1 MSEPRRKRMRGTYVV
16 LTLALIA
23 LALVSVGG
31 VFYYR
36 QADTLKT
43 ELNNSYNRAFHNMA
57 DFLSDI
63 DTTLKK
69 TMLAQDAG
77 QMSSLSSKL
86 YMQAESAKA
95 CLSEL
100 PAEGEPFH
108 DTSKFLSQVGDYAAY
123 LSQKMIG
130 SEGVSE
136 EEYQNLEKLSAYAEA
151 VSEEFQNLEGEI
163 YAGTVSVNKLSSTS
177 FPLKVQA
184 AGKTFESGMK
194 QLEALPQEYPA
205 LIYDGP
211 FSDHLET
218 TRPKMLE
225 GEMSV
230 SRLAAEDT
238 VREMLGEERARVVE
252 YVDDGEGKIETYLFS
267 GEKNGRSI
275 SMEVTKKGGYALWM
289 LDSRE
294 VKEERLNISQAS
306 AAGET
311 FLLKHGYPSMKSS
324 YYEVGDHIATIN
336 YAYVQDGVVMYPDLI
351 KVKIALDNG
360 EVLGFEAEG
369 YLMCHETREIPED
382 VIGESAA
389 REKAGTHLKVDTINM
404 AYIPLDSGREVFCY
418 ELKGKLGKNNFLI
431 YVNAKT
437 GKEERILMLLE
448 SERGILTV

>member
-1 MSEPRRKRMRGTYVV
+1 MEKQRKRMHGTYVV
-16 LTLALIA
+16 LTLSLIA

-31 VFYYR
+31 IYYYR
-36 QADTLKT
+36 QAGGLKT
-43 ELNNSYNRAFHNMA
+43 ELNNNYNRAFHNMA

-63 DTTLKK
+63 DVTLKK
-69 TMLAQDAG
+69 AMLAQDAG

-100 PAEGEPFH
+100 PAEGEPFN
-108 DTSKFLSQVGDYAAY
+108 DTSKFLSQVGDYASY

-130 SEGVSE
+130 NEGVSE
-136 EEYQNLEKLSAYAEA
+136 EEYENLKKLSSYAEA
-151 VSEEFQNLEGEI
+151 VSEEFQNLEGDVYTGE
-163 YAGTVSVNKLSSTS
+163 VSVENLSSFS

-225 GEMSV
+225 DETPV

-238 VREMLGEERARVVE
+238 VREFLGEERARAVE
-252 YVDDGEGKIETYLFS
+252 YTDDGEGKIETYLFA

-275 SMEVTKKGGYALWM
+275 SMEVTKKGGFALWM
-289 LDSRE
+289 LDSRD
-294 VKEERLNISQAS
+294 VKEERLNVSQAM

-324 YYEVGDHIATIN
+324 YYEVDDHIATIN
-336 YAYVQDGVVMYPDLI
+336 YAYAQDGITMYPDLI
-351 KVKIALDNG
+351 KLKIALDNG
-360 EVLGFEAEG
+360 EVLGFESEG
-369 YLMCHETREIPED
+369 YLMCHKTREIPED

-389 REKAGTHLKVDTINM
+389 REKVGEHLEVNTVNM

-431 YVNAKT
+431 YINAQT
-437 GKEERILMLLE
+437 GKEEKILMLLE

>member
-1 MSEPRRKRMRGTYVV
+1 MSEPRRKGMRGSYVV

-31 VFYYR
+31 IYYYR
-36 QADTLKT
+36 QADGLKT
-43 ELNNSYNRAFHNMA
+43 ELNNHYNRAFHNMA
-57 DFLSDI
+57 DYLSDI
-63 DTTLKK
+63 DVTLKK
-69 TMLAQDAG
+69 AMLAQDAG

-86 YMQAESAKA
+86 YMQAESAKT

-100 PAEGEPFH
+100 PAEGEPFN
-108 DTSKFLSQVGDYAAY
+108 DTSKFLSQVGDYASY

-130 SEGVSE
+130 NEGVSE
-136 EEYQNLEKLSAYAEA
+136 EEYENLKKLSSYAEA
-151 VSEEFQNLEGEI
+151 VSEEFQNLEGEV
-163 YAGTVSVNKLSSTS
+163 YAGTVSVNSLSSSS
-177 FPLKVQA
+177 FPIKVQA

-225 GEMSV
+225 GELPV

-238 VREMLGEERARVVE
+238 VREVLGEERARAVE
-252 YVDDGEGKIETYLFS
+252 YTDDGEGKIETYLFA

-275 SMEVTKKGGYALWM
+275 SMEVTKKGGFALWM

-294 VKEERLNISQAS
+294 VKEERLDISQAS

-324 YYEVGDHIATIN
+324 YYEVENHIATIN
-336 YAYVQDGVVMYPDLI
+336 YAYVQDGVTMYPDLI
-351 KVKIALDNG
+351 KLKIALDSG
-360 EVLGFEAEG
+360 EILGFEAEG
-369 YLMCHETREIPED
+369 YFMCHETREIPTD
-382 VIGESAA
+382 VIGEEAA
-389 REKAGTHLKVDTINM
+389 REKAGTHLKVDDVNM
-404 AYIPLDSGREVFCY
+404 AYIPLDSEREVFCY

-431 YVNAKT
+431 YINAKT
-437 GKEERILMLLE
+437 GKEEKILMLLE